1 MKCPRCQSDN
11 REGVLFCEECGAKF
25 EVECPSCK
33 AKIPVGKKF
42 CGECGNLLSKK
53 KATVKQMPYID
64 SERKNVTVL
73 FSDMSGYTSLTER
86 LDPEEVKDFMSRIF
100 GEIAQ
105 VITKYEGFI
114 ERFIG
119 DAVMAIFG
127 VPKTHEDDPIRAIK
141 AAREIHALVEA
152 LSPKIEEKL
161 GQRVT
166 MHSGIN
172 TGLVVTGEV
181 NLEKGTH
188 GITGDAINLA
198 SRLEGLADSGEI
210 LVGHETYKQ
219 AEGYFIFERLEPV
232 KVKGK
237 EEPIVAYR
245 MIAPSTRRTR
255 FEVSAQRGL
264 TPLIGRKRELEHL
277 LESFGRAKSGRGQAI
292 SIVSEAGLGK
302 SRLLYEFRKAV
313 AKEDVTF
320 LEGKC
325 LSYGK
330 GVAYHPLKDIL
341 KSNFDIMEGDED
353 HKITEK
359 IRGNLNTLRVDEAST
374 LPYLLELLSVD
385 DNSVN
390 KIPMSPES
398 KKNRIIESLKRITLK
413 GAEIRPLIIAVE
425 DLHWI
430 DKSSE
435 DVFKEILDYIPEAP
449 VFLLFTFR
457 PEFVPPWDLKS
468 YHAQMNLNRLSEQQ
482 ALEMVD
488 CLLDSMDVDIDLKNL
503 LFEKTERIPLFLEEF
518 IRSFIDLKLIEK
530 KDKYYL
536 VKNLKDV
543 NIPSTIQDVIMAR
556 VDSLSEGAKEVV
568 QAGSVIGREFSYEL
582 ICKVM
587 DYSEEA
593 LVSYLSAL
601 RDSELVNERGI
612 FPQST
617 HIFKHALTR
626 DVVYNSILN
635 KRKKEL
641 HKRIGLTLEETH
653 KDRLNEVCEGLAEH
667 YEKCED
673 FQSAATFF
681 KMSGAKATN
690 SGALTESVD
699 YARKTVDCL
708 EKLPKS
714 EDVLKKII
722 DIRTILGIRLMDLN
736 YFHQSK
742 EMVSPIIKTAD
753 EMGRTRRIAQINTI
767 LGAYSFCV
775 SEDFIQAFDHNY
787 RSLEIARNLKDNNLL
802 AMAHY
807 WLGWPLAF
815 SCDFK
820 SALDHFTK
828 ALDIHVQADNPIW
841 VPIFYALTGHIA
853 YHYWGRQKH
862 AYEYSNKAV
871 FLADESGDIFTKLLA
886 YSCHGASCLGK
897 GEMDGALKY
906 LSAGLAVAKQVDQFY
921 WQPGN
926 HQFLGD
932 TYYEL
937 GDYQESIDHYKE
949 AIRNLEHS
957 GNLPSWK
964 KLIELALIRT
974 RLAAG
979 EKSDYDLDFLSQ
991 YVTTNKLCVYDGLT
1005 KRYIGEIMTYLDDVE
1020 KAEYWLEQAIQ
1031 SHQKNEMRYHL
1042 AGDYVVRS
1050 AACVRQGNSREA
1062 REYLIR
1068 AIDIFRECG
1077 AEGWVEKYKKE
1088 LAEL

>member
-1 MKCPRCQSDN
+1 MECPKCRSNN
-11 REGVLFCEECGAKF
+11 REGVQFCEECGAKF
-25 EVECPSCK
+25 EIECPFCK
-33 AKIPVGKKF
+33 AKIPIAKKF
-42 CGECGNLLSKK
+42 CGECGNQLSKI
-53 KATVKQMPYID
+53 KAVEKQSPYID

-86 LDPEEVKDFMSRIF
+86 LDPEEVKDLMSRIF

-119 DAVMAIFG
+119 DAVMAVFG

-152 LSPKIEEKL
+152 LSPKIKEKI
-161 GQRVT
+161 GQKVT

-172 TGLVVTGEV
+172 TGLVITGEV
-181 NLEKGTH
+181 NLERGTH

-198 SRLEGLADSGEI
+198 SRLEGLADPGEI
-210 LVGHETYKQ
+210 LAGHETYRQ

-237 EEPIVAYR
+237 EEPIIAYR

-264 TPLIGRKRELEHL
+264 TPLIGRKRELDQL
-277 LESFGRAKSGRGQAI
+277 LEGFRRVKIGRGQAI

-313 AKEDVTF
+313 AKEEVTF

-330 GVAYHPLKDIL
+330 GVAYHPLIDIL
-341 KSNFDIMEGDED
+341 KSNFDIMEGDGDQE
-353 HKITEK
+353 ITEK
-359 IRGNLNTLRVDEAST
+359 IKKSLTALSVDEIST
-374 LPYLLELLSVD
+374 LPYLLELLSVE
-385 DNSVN
+385 DNSIN

-398 KKNRIIESLKRITLK
+398 MKNRITESLKRITLK
-413 GAEIRPLIIAVE
+413 GAELRPLIIAVE

-435 DVFKEILDYIPEAP
+435 DVFREILDYIPETR

-457 PEFVPPWDLKS
+457 PEFIPPWNLKS
-468 YHAQMNLNRLSEQQ
+468 YHAQINLNRLSERQ
-482 ALEMVD
+482 ALEMVGY
-488 CLLDSMDVDIDLKNL
+488 LLDSKDVDIELKKL

-536 VKNLKDV
+536 VKNLKGV
-543 NIPSTIQDVIMAR
+543 NIPSTIQHVIMAR
-556 VDSLSEGAKEVV
+556 VDSLPEGTKELA

-582 ICKVM
+582 ISKVT
-587 DYSEEA
+587 DFSEEA
-593 LVSYLSAL
+593 LISHLVTL
-601 RDSELVNERGI
+601 RDSELINERGI

-617 HIFKHALTR
+617 HIFKHALIR

-635 KRKKEL
+635 RRKKEL
-641 HKRIGLTLEETH
+641 HKRIGLIIEETH
-653 KDRLNEVCEGLAEH
+653 KDKLGEVCEGLAEH
-667 YEKCED
+667 YEKCKD
-673 FQSAATFF
+673 FQRAATFL

-690 SGALTESVD
+690 SGAMTESVD

-708 EKLPKS
+708 EQLPKS
-714 EDVLKKII
+714 EEVLKKII
-722 DIRTILGIRLMDLN
+722 DIRTILAIRLMDLN

-742 EMVSPIIKTAD
+742 EMINPIIKAAG
-753 EMGRTRRIAQINTI
+753 EMGHTRRIAQIHTI
-767 LGAYSFCV
+767 LGSYHFCV
-775 SEDFIQAFDHNY
+775 SEDFSLAFDHLY
-787 RSLEIARNLKDNNLL
+787 RSLEIARNLKDTNSL
-802 AMAHY
+802 AMVHY

-815 SCDFK
+815 SCDFE

-841 VPIFYALTGHIA
+841 IPIISALTGHLA
-853 YHYWGRQKH
+853 YHYWGRQKY
-862 AYEYSNKAV
+862 AYEYSKKAV
-871 FLADESGDIFTKLLA
+871 SLADESGDLYTRLLA
-886 YSCHGASCLGK
+886 YSCHGVSCLGK
-897 GEMDGALKY
+897 GEMGGALKY
-906 LSAGLAVAKQVDQFY
+906 LSAGLAVAKQIDQFY
-921 WQPGN
+921 WRPGN

-949 AIRNLEHS
+949 AIRNLERS

-964 KLIELALIRT
+964 NLMDSWA
-974 RLAAG
+974 
-979 EKSDYDLDFLSQ
+979 F
-991 YVTTNKLCVYDGLT
+991 
-1005 KRYIGEIMTYLDDVE
+1005 
-1020 KAEYWLEQAIQ
+1020 
-1031 SHQKNEMRYHL
+1031 
-1042 AGDYVVRS
+1042 
-1050 AACVRQGNSREA
+1050 RQQ
-1062 REYLIR
+1062 
-1068 AIDIFRECG
+1068 
-1077 AEGWVEKYKKE
+1077 
-1088 LAEL
+1088 